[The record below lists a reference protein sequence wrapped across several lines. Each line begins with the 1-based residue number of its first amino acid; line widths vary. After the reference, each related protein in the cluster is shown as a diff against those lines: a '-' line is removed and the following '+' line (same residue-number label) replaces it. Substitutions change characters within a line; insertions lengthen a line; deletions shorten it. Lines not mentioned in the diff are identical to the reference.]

1 MLFQRQRQANVSIK
15 RNLPVLSGLFLAALV
30 FGALYASNAN
40 AQTAKNASS
49 AKAAADPIAP
59 IAQFINE
66 NTLFVSY
73 VNVEQINF
81 NKLEASLG
89 EVFKQFTVNVG
100 FKDDPLE
107 RINEEFKVTAKALR
121 EDLEKAAAENLKETG
136 YSNFYT
142 VVQSAKGD
150 GACII
155 IPAQS
160 MTEAQIDK
168 IKESFSNGQGLNCAL
183 YQKKFLIASSTPLKE
198 IGAYY
203 RNFKP
208 KRNPKI
214 EAFFKANSD
223 KLGAFYSG
231 RIKIRE
237 MYKNLVPQAESE
249 EEASLGVP
257 EQSLRSTGKER
268 VAQMQEEQ
276 KKASFLQGGVFGK
289 TTRNRKVDDPF
300 ENSPRCVK
308 DAIETFDSSLVE
320 MNGYIDASTLS
331 LRATLKFSSPANAA
345 RFKDAYVKIYGE
357 VIPSGVENVQLLLDL
372 LAAQY
377 ETKEEMA
384 ADNHALYTVVTF
396 KMLPVLREF
405 LCGEAICHQ
414 PRQSDSEIVLEESVL
429 AEVKKLGPNTIGF
442 ASFVGA
448 LFVPEAEMFL
458 APEQSGSATPSSP
471 SSPKPA
477 RPRATSS
484 NGSYAPEEGDLDSV
498 FEEEDAASDGQEKGD
513 GGNPFKEVE
522 PSEGADSSDSNGENP
537 FKEVESSEGADS
549 GDDNPFKEVDG

>member
-1 MLFQRQRQANVSIK
+1 MAVEGQAVNEDVVGHVVGVVAGEGGGGHGGGGDVDAAEGDAAVDAPAGAARGVFGNVEHMAAHEGGQVVAGGVLFKIVPVGGLQAGT
-15 RNLPVLSGLFLAALV
+15 LGDGLV
-30 FGALYASNAN
+30 FHPDVLKEHVVDVGVVYVLYVHG
-40 AQTAKNASS
+40 
-49 AKAAADPIAP
+49 D
-59 IAQFINE
+59 
-66 NTLFVSY
+66 
-73 VNVEQINF
+73 
-81 NKLEASLG
+81 
-89 EVFKQFTVNVG
+89 VG
-100 FKDDPLE
+100 VVDQ
-107 RINEEFKVTAKALR
+107 V
-121 EDLEKAAAENLKETG
+121 AAAEGDAADVPGPGLRAELQGASPVTPDDAVFHQHILEG
-136 YSNFYT
+136 
-142 VVQSAKGD
+142 VVEYAAMEHVRFVLGVVKALDAD
-150 GACII
+150 GVV
-155 IPAQS
+155 
-160 MTEAQIDK
+160 E
-168 IKESFSNGQGLNCAL
+168 
-183 YQKKFLIASSTPLKE
+183 
-198 IGAYY
+198 GADEE
-203 RNFKP
+203 NAAAE
-208 KRNPKI
+208 I

-237 MYKNLVPQAESE
+237 MYKSLVPQSESE
-249 EEASLGVP
+249 EDAVGVT
-257 EQSLRSTGKER
+257 EQSRRSTGKER
-268 VAQMQEEQ
+268 VAQMQEE
-276 KKASFLQGGVFGK
+276 KEKASFLQGGVFGK

-320 MNGYIDASTLS
+320 MNGYIDANTLS

-357 VIPSGVENVQLLLDL
+357 VIPSGFENVQLLLDL

-384 ADNHALYTVVTF
+384 ADNYPLYTVVTF

-414 PRQSDSEIVLEESVL
+414 PRQSDSEIILEESVL

-448 LFVPEAEMFL
+448 LFVPEAKMFL
-458 APEQSGSATPSSP
+458 APEQSSSATPSSP

-484 NGSYAPEEGDLDSV
+484 NGSYAPDEGDLDSV

>member
-1 MLFQRQRQANVSIK
+1 MLFQRQRRTNVSNK
-15 RNLPVLSGLFLAALV
+15 RNLLVLSGLFLATLV
-30 FGALYASNAN
+30 FGVLCASNAN
-40 AQTAKNASS
+40 AQTAKAASS

-73 VNVEQINF
+73 VNLEQINF
-81 NKLEASLG
+81 DKLEASLG

-107 RINEEFKVTAKALR
+107 RINEEFKITAKALR

-142 VVQSAKGD
+142 VVQSSKGD

-237 MYKNLVPQAESE
+237 MYKSLVPQSESE
-249 EEASLGVP
+249 EDAVGVT
-257 EQSLRSTGKER
+257 EQSRRSTGKER
-268 VAQMQEEQ
+268 VAQMQEE
-276 KKASFLQGGVFGK
+276 KEKASFLQGGVFGK

-320 MNGYIDASTLS
+320 MSGHIDANTLS
-331 LRATLKFSSPANAA
+331 LRVTLKFSSPANAA

-357 VIPSGVENVQLLLDL
+357 VIPSGFENVQLLLDL

-384 ADNHALYTVVTF
+384 ADNYPLYTVVTF
-396 KMLPVLREF
+396 KMIPVLREF
-405 LCGEAICHQ
+405 LCGL
-414 PRQSDSEIVLEESVL
+414 PRKRVIHDPHLLPRGAVFRHSPGSSAFPSVS
-429 AEVKKLGPNTIGF
+429 PHR
-442 ASFVGA
+442 ASA
-448 LFVPEAEMFL
+448 
-458 APEQSGSATPSSP
+458 
-471 SSPKPA
+471 
-477 RPRATSS
+477 
-484 NGSYAPEEGDLDSV
+484 
-498 FEEEDAASDGQEKGD
+498 
-513 GGNPFKEVE
+513 GN
-522 PSEGADSSDSNGENP
+522 A
-537 FKEVESSEGADS
+537 
-549 GDDNPFKEVDG
+549 